1 MTRKPIQA
9 SVEMRAKPDADGS
22 LMFCWSKRGKVRK
35 YNKASP
41 EYAAWEGCSMCG
53 KKPCTNC
60 NGRCL
65 SVSEWKTAFSTLSQ
79 KQKKAQLEAN
89 LNKTAKKKK
98 KKKLSKTKRAP
109 ANKKDPPTKRAPTAA
124 KSKKMAAPKSK
135 SKSSRKSA
143 RKKMK

>member
-60 NGRCL
+60 NGRSL

-98 KKKLSKTKRAP
+98 NKLSKTKKAP

-135 SKSSRKSA
+135 SKSSASRL
-143 RKKMK
+143 

>member
-1 MTRKPIQA
+1 
-9 SVEMRAKPDADGS
+9 MRAKPDADGS

-60 NGRCL
+60 NGRSL

-98 KKKLSKTKRAP
+98 NKLSKTKKAP

-135 SKSSRKSA
+135 SRK
-143 RKKMK
+143 

>member
-1 MTRKPIQA
+1 MTRKPTQA

-60 NGRCL
+60 NGRSL

-89 LNKTAKKKK
+89 LNK
-98 KKKLSKTKRAP
+98 LQRRRRISCRRRKRRQQTRRILRP
-109 ANKKDPPTKRAPTAA
+109 SVLLLLPR
-124 KSKKMAAPKSK
+124 
-135 SKSSRKSA
+135 A
-143 RKKMK
+143 RKWQHPSRNQNRLASRLERK